1 MIELK
6 EAIENG
12 KNFLNDIYGQPEEII
27 LDSAKPDDN
36 YWLIKFRIPLNI
48 KPINTLQNVLGIN
61 KRIFYKTV
69 KVDENGRII
78 EIINEELSQSQTID
92 IEPLNL

>member
-48 KPINTLQNVLGIN
+48 KPINTLQNVLRIN